1 MFIKLHRIQK
11 KKNMYYLS
19 EIVVNSSQISF
30 LTENK
35 EYKTALNEGS
45 MNIGLNANA
54 EFTDIVINIRG
65 NSETITVIGDI
76 ELVESKINTGTK
88 KLLRD

>member
-1 MFIKLHRIQK
+1 
-11 KKNMYYLS
+11 MYYLS

-45 MNIGLNANA
+45 MDIGLNTNA

>member
-45 MNIGLNANA
+45 MDIGLNTNA